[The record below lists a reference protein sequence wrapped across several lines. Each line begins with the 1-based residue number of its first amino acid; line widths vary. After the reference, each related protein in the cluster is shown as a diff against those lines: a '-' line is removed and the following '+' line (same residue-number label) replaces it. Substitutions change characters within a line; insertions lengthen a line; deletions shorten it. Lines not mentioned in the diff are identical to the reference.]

1 MWHQHIAA
9 KCVLPLLI
17 TITTTIEKRGD
28 EKKEKGKKDDYLR
41 ITKEGIKQNG
51 EMISLKLWK
60 R

>member
-17 TITTTIEKRGD
+17 TITTTIKKRGDD
-28 EKKEKGKKDDYLR
+28 EKKEKGRKDDHLR

-51 EMISLKLWK
+51 EMIPLKL
-60 R
+60 